1 MVQSI
6 VCGACRA
13 AVPYGRLSCPECGEL
28 LASVVGAPR
37 RSASASSGGATEVT
51 GSPGGPVVAA
61 PPPSEPEDGP
71 PGPRS
76 DPDPAVNGRSTAA
89 ATAVHVAE
97 GLVDADAG
105 AAVDADAGAA
115 PDVAAGVGADPALG
129 PDESSAP
136 PEGGSGTTNV
146 GDEPAPAAA
155 FGAPT
160 PMTERAAWVE
170 NGTPGAYV
178 PPPILQPA
186 GPAAPARVWAGHAG
200 AQTASMAGTTAGSIP
215 DAAAADDR
223 SAGQERRSEE
233 LAPDAAKQ
241 AVEFVGWLSIAG
253 AALAM
258 AGFILPWSDVVI
270 GASGVDYV
278 DRWGLAGPGHI
289 LVLVGLLGIVS
300 AAVTRERVPIW
311 LGIGLPGLA
320 LGSLL
325 VGLVWP
331 YVVGPLGAQLGAMA
345 VLVGALLLVAAG
357 VAALLVDRRIRGAP
371 LV

>member
-1 MVQSI
+1 V
-6 VCGACRA
+6 
-13 AVPYGRLSCPECGEL
+13 
-28 LASVVGAPR
+28 
-37 RSASASSGGATEVT
+37 
-51 GSPGGPVVAA
+51 
-61 PPPSEPEDGP
+61 GP
-71 PGPRS
+71 PASRSGPELTVS
-76 DPDPAVNGRSTAA
+76 GRSTAA

-97 GLVDADAG
+97 GLVDANAG
-105 AAVDADAGAA
+105 AAVDANAGAA
-115 PDVAAGVGADPALG
+115 PDVATGAGADPGLG
-129 PDESSAP
+129 RDEPSVP
-136 PEGGSGTTNV
+136 PEGGSGTTRV
-146 GDEPAPAAA
+146 GDEPPPPAT

-160 PMTERAAWVE
+160 AMVERAAWAE

-186 GPAAPARVWAGHAG
+186 GPAAPARAWGGHAG
-200 AQTASMAGTTAGSIP
+200 AEAESKAGTAGSTP
-215 DAAAADDR
+215 DPAATDHR
-223 SAGQERRSEE
+223 SAGQEGRSEG

>member
-37 RSASASSGGATEVT
+37 KDASALSGGATEGT
-51 GSPGGPVVAA
+51 GTPGSRVATIPPPEPEVGPPASRSGPELTVSDRSTVVA
-61 PPPSEPEDGP
+61 
-71 PGPRS
+71 
-76 DPDPAVNGRSTAA
+76 TAMS
-89 ATAVHVAE
+89 
-97 GLVDADAG
+97 
-105 AAVDADAGAA
+105 
-115 PDVAAGVGADPALG
+115 VAAGRVETDAGDAADEP
-129 PDESSAP
+129 SVP
-136 PEGGSGTTNV
+136 PEGGSGTTRV
-146 GDEPAPAAA
+146 GDEPPPPAT

-160 PMTERAAWVE
+160 AMVERAAWAE

-186 GPAAPARVWAGHAG
+186 GPAAPARAWGGHAG
-200 AQTASMAGTTAGSIP
+200 AEAESKAGTAGSTP
-215 DAAAADDR
+215 DPAATDHR
-223 SAGQERRSEE
+223 SAGQEGRSEG

-357 VAALLVDRRIRGAP
+357 VAALLVDRRIRGVP